1 LERFSVQTSDADG
14 RPESGRV
21 DTGRCFAKAGNNLSL
36 SKNGPAAAKVL
47 GGGEDLSALF
57 GLDIAENTISNREPV
72 RRVPLKPK
80 RSQLKSDKN
89 TTRQSAKRRPRTA
102 QKKRFGTNPGQEIM
116 TASPK

>member
-1 LERFSVQTSDADG
+1 LLKSEDADG

-47 GGGEDLSALF
+47 GGGEDPSALF

-102 QKKRFGTNPGQEIM
+102 QKNDSARTRGKK
-116 TASPK
+116 S